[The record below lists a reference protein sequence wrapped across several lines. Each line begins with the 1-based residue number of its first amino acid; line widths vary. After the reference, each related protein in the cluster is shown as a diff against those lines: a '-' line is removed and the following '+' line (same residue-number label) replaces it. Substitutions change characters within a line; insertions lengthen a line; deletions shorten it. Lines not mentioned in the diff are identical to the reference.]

1 MVLICRNQEAAAELL
16 VRAGADVNYK
26 NAVGLFPLAVAAA
39 IGNHDTLRVL
49 AKTPTIDLNDKASS
63 LPKPDNTHTCT
74 YSMVRVIRV
83 SGYTFSE
90 FNLSALLT
98 ATRAV

>member
-1 MVLICRNQEAAAELL
+1 MFIPVYRNQEAAAELL

-49 AKTPTIDLNDKASS
+49 VKSPGIDLNDKASS
-63 LPKPDNTHTCT
+63 LP
-74 YSMVRVIRV
+74 RVDSKNVVVIII
-83 SGYTFSE
+83 
-90 FNLSALLT
+90 
-98 ATRAV
+98 

>member
-1 MVLICRNQEAAAELL
+1 MFVLICRNQEAAAELL
-16 VRAGADVNYK
+16 VRAGADINYK

-63 LPKPDNTHTCT
+63 SPKLDNTCTC
-74 YSMVRVIRV
+74 SII
-83 SGYTFSE
+83 
-90 FNLSALLT
+90 
-98 ATRAV
+98 

>member
-63 LPKPDNTHTCT
+63 LTKPDNTHT
-74 YSMVRVIRV
+74 
-83 SGYTFSE
+83 YTW
-90 FNLSALLT
+90 
-98 ATRAV
+98 

>member
-1 MVLICRNQEAAAELL
+1 MYACRNQEAAAELL

-49 AKTPTIDLNDKASS
+49 VRSPGIELNDK
-63 LPKPDNTHTCT
+63 
-74 YSMVRVIRV
+74 V
-83 SGYTFSE
+83 S
-90 FNLSALLT
+90 
-98 ATRAV
+98 V

>member
-1 MVLICRNQEAAAELL
+1 MFVLICRNQEAAAELL

-63 LPKPDNTHTCT
+63 SPKLDNTCTC
-74 YSMVRVIRV
+74 SIM
-83 SGYTFSE
+83 
-90 FNLSALLT
+90 
-98 ATRAV
+98 

>member
-1 MVLICRNQEAAAELL
+1 MLIHACRNQEAAAELL

-49 AKTPTIDLNDKASS
+49 VRSPGIELNDKVSVSS
-63 LPKPDNTHTCT
+63 NP
-74 YSMVRVIRV
+74 VIHVGIHAAACR
-83 SGYTFSE
+83 
-90 FNLSALLT
+90 
-98 ATRAV
+98 